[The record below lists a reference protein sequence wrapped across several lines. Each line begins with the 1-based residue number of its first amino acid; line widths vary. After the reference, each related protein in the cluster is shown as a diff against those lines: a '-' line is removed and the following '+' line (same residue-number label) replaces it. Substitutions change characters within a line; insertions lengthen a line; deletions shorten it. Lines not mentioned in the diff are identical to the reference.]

1 MKKLIY
7 ILFFLTIHL
16 QSYCNS
22 IDLFIKD
29 NTIVKGVEHLVCKQT
44 KNDTVYVLKNTILF
58 SKENFSIKL
67 INIDG
72 TKLKNKII
80 VSKKN
85 IKKDITQKIN
95 KNFVSSKSHYLGSTS
110 SFKNLIASSYTFPSF
125 FINNSFT
132 FNVKKTL
139 DMVAQYMG
147 SYIIHGIK
155 NIFFVNFYNKPPP
168 HFF

>member
-1 MKKLIY
+1 MRKLIS

-29 NTIVKGVEHLVCKQT
+29 NTIVKGVEHLVCKPT
-44 KNDTVYVLKNTILF
+44 KNDTLYVLKNTIF
-58 SKENFSIKL
+58 ISKENISIKY
-67 INIDG
+67 INIDD

-85 IKKDITQKIN
+85 IKKDTTSKIIKNLIT
-95 KNFVSSKSHYLGSTS
+95 SKSHFLGSTS
-110 SFKNLIASSYTFPSF
+110 LFKNIISSSNTFPSF

-132 FNVKKTL
+132 YNLKKT
-139 DMVAQYMG
+139 
-147 SYIIHGIK
+147 SYIVKQH
-155 NIFFVNFYNKPPP
+155 NNSYL
-168 HFF
+168 